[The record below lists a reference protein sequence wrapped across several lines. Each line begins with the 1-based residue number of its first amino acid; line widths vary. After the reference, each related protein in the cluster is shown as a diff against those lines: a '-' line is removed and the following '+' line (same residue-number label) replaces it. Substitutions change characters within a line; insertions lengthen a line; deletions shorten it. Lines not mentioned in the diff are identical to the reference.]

1 QDEHSDDIAS
11 LDLQILEI
19 TSFVLTTQLRQPQND
34 GVCVFRVFSKHND
47 SPVKRITAMV
57 TGHLEGGK
65 LARHKIV
72 REVLD
77 YDPAENQDWDWE
89 DYE

>member
-1 QDEHSDDIAS
+1 
-11 LDLQILEI
+11 
-19 TSFVLTTQLRQPQND
+19 
-34 GVCVFRVFSKHND
+34 
-47 SPVKRITAMV
+47 MV

-77 YDPAENQDWDWE
+77 YDPAENQDWE